1 MKAMQLKEAEERVTE
16 IIDAL
21 EPHCNRVEASG
32 QVRRRCASVSQID
45 VVLIPRD
52 PMQVQRAIMSGA
64 AYVELFG
71 SHIARVEMKDQT
83 RVNFHFAHDDQSTM
97 LSAYP
102 CNWGSVMLHTTGP
115 KEFNARIIRRAGQ
128 LALCWN
134 IHHGLFNAERVCIAS
149 ATEEE
154 ILSRLGFAYVKPE
167 ERQ

>member
-1 MKAMQLKEAEERVTE
+1 MKAMQLKDAEERVTG

-21 EPHCNRVEASG
+21 VPHCDRVAASG
-32 QVRRRCASVSQID
+32 QVRRRCASVSELD

-52 PMQVQRAIMSGA
+52 PMRVQQAIMSGA

-83 RVNFHFAHDDQSTM
+83 RVNFHFAHNDQSTM

-115 KEFNARIIRRAGQ
+115 REFNARIIRRAGR
-128 LALCWN
+128 LALYWN
-134 IHHGLFNAERVCIAS
+134 INHGLFNAERVCIAA

-154 ILSRLGFAYVKPE
+154 ILSRLGFAYIKPE
-167 ERQ
+167 DRQ